1 MLTHPTLEKLQTLRF
16 DGMLKA
22 LREQM
27 QMPEIETF
35 SFEERLGLL
44 VDRELTERENRRL
57 QTRLRKAKLRHEASI
72 EDLDWR
78 AARGL
83 DRSLVM
89 QLAGCRWIERHH
101 NVVIT
106 GATGVGKSFL
116 ACALAH
122 KACLGG
128 YSALYQRLPRL
139 LEEVRLSR
147 GDGRYAR
154 LLRSLVKTHVLIL
167 DDWGLV
173 PLTAQQQQD
182 LLEVIE
188 DRHGVRSTIVASQ
201 LPVEHWHEIME
212 IPTLSDALLDRL
224 VHNAHRIHLQGDSL
238 RRHYSDLNESGHL
251 VT

>member
-1 MLTHPTLEKLQTLRF
+1 M
-16 DGMLKA
+16 
-22 LREQM
+22 
-27 QMPEIETF
+27 
-35 SFEERLGLL
+35 
-44 VDRELTERENRRL
+44 
-57 QTRLRKAKLRHEASI
+57 
-72 EDLDWR
+72 
-78 AARGL
+78 
-83 DRSLVM
+83 
-89 QLAGCRWIERHH
+89 
-101 NVVIT
+101 
-106 GATGVGKSFL
+106 
-116 ACALAH
+116 
-122 KACLGG
+122 GG

-173 PLTAQQQQD
+173 HLTAEQQQD

-238 RRHYSDLNESGHL
+238 RRHYSDLNESGHI

>member
-1 MLTHPTLEKLQTLRF
+1 M
-16 DGMLKA
+16 
-22 LREQM
+22 
-27 QMPEIETF
+27 
-35 SFEERLGLL
+35 
-44 VDRELTERENRRL
+44 
-57 QTRLRKAKLRHEASI
+57 
-72 EDLDWR
+72 
-78 AARGL
+78 
-83 DRSLVM
+83 
-89 QLAGCRWIERHH
+89 
-101 NVVIT
+101 
-106 GATGVGKSFL
+106 
-116 ACALAH
+116 
-122 KACLGG
+122 GG

-173 PLTAQQQQD
+173 HLTAQQQQD

-201 LPVEHWHEIME
+201 LPVEHWHEFME

-238 RRHYSDLNESGHL
+238 RRHYADVNESGHL

>member
-1 MLTHPTLEKLQTLRF
+1 M
-16 DGMLKA
+16 
-22 LREQM
+22 
-27 QMPEIETF
+27 
-35 SFEERLGLL
+35 
-44 VDRELTERENRRL
+44 
-57 QTRLRKAKLRHEASI
+57 
-72 EDLDWR
+72 
-78 AARGL
+78 
-83 DRSLVM
+83 
-89 QLAGCRWIERHH
+89 
-101 NVVIT
+101 
-106 GATGVGKSFL
+106 
-116 ACALAH
+116 
-122 KACLGG
+122 GG
-128 YSALYQRLPRL
+128 YSAPYQRLPRL

-173 PLTAQQQQD
+173 HLTAQQQQD

-201 LPVEHWHEIME
+201 LPVEHWHEFME

-238 RRHYSDLNESGHL
+238 RRHYADVNESGHL

>member
-1 MLTHPTLEKLQTLRF
+1 
-16 DGMLKA
+16 
-22 LREQM
+22 
-27 QMPEIETF
+27 
-35 SFEERLGLL
+35 
-44 VDRELTERENRRL
+44 
-57 QTRLRKAKLRHEASI
+57 
-72 EDLDWR
+72 
-78 AARGL
+78 
-83 DRSLVM
+83 
-89 QLAGCRWIERHH
+89 
-101 NVVIT
+101 
-106 GATGVGKSFL
+106 
-116 ACALAH
+116 
-122 KACLGG
+122 LGG

-173 PLTAQQQQD
+173 HLTAQQQQD

-201 LPVEHWHEIME
+201 LPVEHWHEFME

-238 RRHYSDLNESGHL
+238 RRHYADVNESGHL